1 MSAEW
6 KKKKAKVTDW
16 GDFYRSEE
24 EFEAMRWCLNH
35 GIKIGLLAVEKGVTN
50 PKNFWIDIE
59 IKGNKH
65 RSPETWGAKEVWPQ
79 IYKYYKYYYD
89 KHRKSI

>member
-6 KKKKAKVTDW
+6 KKKKVKVTDW
-16 GDFYRSEE
+16 GNFYRSEE
-24 EFEAMRWCLNH
+24 EFEAMRWCLKH
-35 GIKIGLLAVEKGVTN
+35 GIKIGLLAADKGVTN

-59 IKGNKH
+59 IQGNKH
-65 RSPETWGAKEVWPQ
+65 RSPEMWDAKEVRPQ

-89 KHRKSI
+89 KHRDKL

>member
-1 MSAEW
+1 MGIW
-6 KKKKAKVTDW
+6 NKKKARQTDW

-24 EFEAMRWCLNH
+24 EFEAMRWCIKH
-35 GIKIGLLAVEKGVTN
+35 GIKIGPFAVEKAKTN
-50 PKNFWIDIE
+50 PQNFWIDIE

-65 RSPETWGAKEVWPQ
+65 RSPETWDAKEVWPQ

>member
-1 MSAEW
+1 MAEW
-6 KKKKAKVTDW
+6 KKKKVKKTDW
-16 GDFYRSEE
+16 GDFYRSDE
-24 EFEAMRWCLNH
+24 EFEAMRWCLKH
-35 GIKIGLLAVEKGVTN
+35 GIKIGLLAAEKGKTN
-50 PKNFWIDIE
+50 PSSFWIDIE

-65 RSPETWGAKEVWPQ
+65 RSPETWGSKEVWPQ

>member
-1 MSAEW
+1 MAEW
-6 KKKKAKVTDW
+6 KKKKVKKTDW
-16 GDFYRSEE
+16 GDFYRSDE
-24 EFEAMRWCLNH
+24 EFEAMRWCLKH
-35 GIKIGLLAVEKGVTN
+35 GIKIGLLAVEKGKTN
-50 PKNFWIDIE
+50 PSNFWIDIE

-65 RSPETWGAKEVWPQ
+65 RSPETWGSKEVWPQ